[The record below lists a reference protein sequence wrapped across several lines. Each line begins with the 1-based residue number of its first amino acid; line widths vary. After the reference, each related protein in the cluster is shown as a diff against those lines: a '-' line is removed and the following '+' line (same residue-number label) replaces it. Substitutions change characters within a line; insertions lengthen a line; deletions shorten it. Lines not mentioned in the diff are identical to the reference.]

1 MNPNQYIQENYSEIK
16 KWLYNITKGEKPHL
30 YDDFIHEVIM
40 IFLQHD
46 KAQQAIDSD
55 TARYFLVRIGLNQW
69 RSSTSPFHYQYRDS
83 FKDVT
88 IKEEVSEEYD
98 VTGDVMEEL
107 IMSGLDEMYKGAG
120 GDRYEAIIMMMYHAN
135 NSNYSLLGRQLG
147 IPHTTVR
154 KVYLRGLEK
163 LKNKINNKI
172 KLYSNGI
179 IDNSNITSILS
190 SWDNLGSDNKQH
202 TLSLA
207 SEIFKTGYFRTT

>member
-88 IKEEVSEEYD
+88 MKEEVSEEYD

>member
-88 IKEEVSEEYD
+88 IKEEVSED
-98 VTGDVMEEL
+98 
-107 IMSGLDEMYKGAG
+107 
-120 GDRYEAIIMMMYHAN
+120 
-135 NSNYSLLGRQLG
+135 
-147 IPHTTVR
+147 
-154 KVYLRGLEK
+154 
-163 LKNKINNKI
+163 
-172 KLYSNGI
+172 
-179 IDNSNITSILS
+179 
-190 SWDNLGSDNKQH
+190 
-202 TLSLA
+202 
-207 SEIFKTGYFRTT
+207 

>member
-190 SWDNLGSDNKQH
+190 NWDNLGSNNEQH

-207 SEIFKTGYFRTT
+207 SEIFKAGYFRTA

>member
-46 KAQQAIDSD
+46 KAQQAINSD